1 MKKIIILLFFLLFSS
16 ALLPVSADDD
26 IDSSSFSD
34 VMKYTNSVE
43 NAFVGQKKITDEE
56 FDKVYKEVKAKQ
68 DKKKKGKKPKPFK
81 GKDFNDENNGGYIK
95 ETADKTLLLSVPLEL
110 TNGDGIEIP
119 IGHYKIVGEKN
130 NGQVYLDFYQS
141 STLIAKVPAI
151 ETQSDFD
158 QTAINF
164 VKIIPYNEQRIKLI
178 YGSIDFNAYTF
189 IKIKNEISD

>member
-1 MKKIIILLFFLLFSS
+1 MKKIIILLFLLLFSS
-16 ALLPVSADDD
+16 ALLPVSADDN

-68 DKKKKGKKPKPFK
+68 DKKKKGEKPKPFK

-164 VKIIPYNEQRIKLI
+164 VQIIPYNEQRIKLI

>member
-1 MKKIIILLFFLLFSS
+1 MKKIFIILFLLIFSS
-16 ALLPVSADDD
+16 VFLPALADDD

-34 VMKYTNSVE
+34 VMQYTTPVE
-43 NAFVGQKKITDEE
+43 NAFAGQKKITDEE

-68 DKKKKGKKPKPFK
+68 DKKKRGKKTKPLKGKN
-81 GKDFNDENNGGYIK
+81 FNDENNGTYIK
-95 ETADKTLLLSVPLEL
+95 DTADKNLILRVPLEL
-110 TNGDGIEIP
+110 INGDGTDIP

-130 NGQVYLDFYQS
+130 NDQVYLDFYQS

-151 ETQSDFD
+151 PTDSDFG
-158 QTAINF
+158 QNGINF
-164 VKIIPYNEQRIKLI
+164 VQIIPYDEQRIKII

>member
-1 MKKIIILLFFLLFSS
+1 MKKIIILLFFFLFSS

-68 DKKKKGKKPKPFK
+68 DKKKKGKKTKPFK

-164 VKIIPYNEQRIKLI
+164 VQIIPYNEQRIKLI